1 VLALAGAQEP
11 SFGLESTSEASRRL
25 ARGFYGSL
33 ALGAGATLI
42 VLGLILS
49 GIHKVADQVRDL
61 HETVHG
67 VVEKAKQQSSRDEG
81 SSSSN

>member
-1 VLALAGAQEP
+1 
-11 SFGLESTSEASRRL
+11 
-25 ARGFYGSL
+25 
-33 ALGAGATLI
+33 LGAGATLI